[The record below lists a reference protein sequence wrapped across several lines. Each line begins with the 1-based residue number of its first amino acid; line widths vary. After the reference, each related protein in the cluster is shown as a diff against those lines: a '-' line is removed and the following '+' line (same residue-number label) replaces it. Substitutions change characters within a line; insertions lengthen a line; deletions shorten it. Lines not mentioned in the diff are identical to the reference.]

1 MPVRAALLLAA
12 FATAHL
18 ACAPTDIA
26 VPDTTEVPVG
36 PVVVDVDANENL
48 HAVLWTQT
56 AVEFRALALQTYD
69 AARDA
74 LADAL
79 ADPGWTAMPEQ
90 LAMGN
95 YETLPPAV
103 VLDVDETVLDNAVYQ
118 ARMIEDGTLFSRETW
133 SAWVEE
139 AAAPPVPGV
148 LAFTQAAA
156 DLGITVVYLTNRRG
170 SGEAA
175 TRRNLEALG
184 FPIDASFD
192 AVLTR
197 GDLTRNGEPEF
208 DTGEKGPRREHVAER
223 FRVLQLFGDNLGDFL
238 SDVETSPAERD
249 AIAEPYADW
258 WGSRWF
264 MLPNPQ
270 YGSWEG
276 ALFEYDYSLT
286 REERL
291 QRKADALETGRD

>member
-1 MPVRAALLLAA
+1 MPHRTSLLFAA
-12 FATAHL
+12 FLVVNL

-36 PVVVDVDANENL
+36 AVVVDTNENL

-56 AVEFRALALQTYD
+56 ATEYAALTQQTYA
-69 AARDA
+69 AARARLD
-74 LADAL
+74 DAL
-79 ADPGWTAMPEQ
+79 ADPNWTAMPEQ
-90 LAMGN
+90 VGMEG
-95 YETLPPAV
+95 YESLPPAV
-103 VLDVDETVLDNAVYQ
+103 VLDVDETVLDNSAYQ
-118 ARMIEDGTLFSRETW
+118 ARLIEDDAVYGRETW

-139 AAAPPVPGV
+139 AAAPAVPGV

-156 DLGITVVYLTNRRG
+156 DLDIAVIYLTNRRG
-170 SGEAA
+170 PGEAA
-175 TRRNLEALG
+175 TRRNLETLG
-184 FPIDASFD
+184 FPIRDDFD

-197 GDLTRNGEPEF
+197 GDLTRTGEPEF
-208 DTGEKGPRREHVAER
+208 DTGEKGPRRAHVAER

-238 SDVETSPAERD
+238 SDVETSLEERD
-249 AIAEPYADW
+249 ELAAPYADW

-276 ALFEYDYSLT
+276 ALFDYDYGLT

-291 QRKADALETGRD
+291 QRKEAALKTGRE

>member
-1 MPVRAALLLAA
+1 MPLRFSLLLAA
-12 FATAHL
+12 LLATNL

-36 PVVVDVDANENL
+36 PVVVDANEKLN
-48 HAVLWTQT
+48 AVLWTQT
-56 AVEFRALALQTYD
+56 ATEYAALTQQAYA

-79 ADPGWTAMPEQ
+79 ADPTWTAMPEQ
-90 LAMGN
+90 VGMEA

-103 VLDVDETVLDNAVYQ
+103 VLDVDETVLDNSAYE
-118 ARMIEDGTLFSRETW
+118 ARLIEDGAQFDRASW
-133 SAWVEE
+133 AAWVEE
-139 AAAPPVPGV
+139 EAAPAVPGV
-148 LAFTQAAA
+148 LEFTQAA
-156 DLGITVVYLTNRRG
+156 DSLGIAVIYLTNRRG
-170 SGEAA
+170 PGEAA

-184 FPIDASFD
+184 FPIDESFD

-197 GDLTRNGEPEF
+197 GDLTRTGEPEF
-208 DTGEKGPRREHVAER
+208 DTSEKGPRREVVAER

-238 SDVETSPAERD
+238 SDVETSVEERD
-249 AIAEPYADW
+249 ALAAPYADW
-258 WGSRWF
+258 WGTRWF
-264 MLPNPQ
+264 MFPNPQ

-276 ALFEYDYSLT
+276 ALFDYDYSLT

-291 QRKADALETGRD
+291 QRKEAALETGR

>member
-1 MPVRAALLLAA
+1 MPLRVPFLLAA
-12 FATAHL
+12 FLVVNL

-26 VPDTTEVPVG
+26 VPNTTEVPVG
-36 PVVVDVDANENL
+36 PVVMGANENL

-56 AVEFRALALQTYD
+56 ATEYAALTKQAYA
-69 AARDA
+69 AARATLD
-74 LADAL
+74 DAL
-79 ADPGWTAMPEQ
+79 ADPTWTAMPEQ

-95 YETLPPAV
+95 YEALPPAV
-103 VLDVDETVLDNAVYQ
+103 VLDVDETVLDNAAYQ
-118 ARMIEDGTLFSRETW
+118 ARLIEDGGVFERASW

-139 AAAPPVPGV
+139 AAAPAVPGV

-156 DLGITVVYLTNRRG
+156 DLGVTVIYLTNRRG

-184 FPIDASFD
+184 FPVHDDFD

-197 GDLTRNGEPEF
+197 GDLTRTGEPEF
-208 DTGEKGPRREHVAER
+208 DTSEKGPRREHVAER

-238 SDVETSPAERD
+238 SDVETSPEERD
-249 AIAEPYADW
+249 ELAEPYAEW

-276 ALFEYDYSLT
+276 ALFDFDYGLT
-286 REERL
+286 RDERL
-291 QRKADALETGRD
+291 QRKADALETAGD